1 MEIFSLEDFNS
12 PKEIPRKYLLTLL
25 KSDDVPETLLSWA
38 SEQVDREIAYAILM
52 NSKTSLQH
60 LEKLFETF
68 YNHFGFDAISIYDES
83 RMSYP
88 DYFNAWDILE
98 NICDHVNW
106 EQKELKD
113 NWHEDILS
121 EIAAMEYHD
130 INYYD
135 SLHYYDSLV
144 KTLKLDWELPTEGQE
159 NTFQYDLMYK
169 KIFDR
174 LRKIRAALPKRK
186 PDNSKSH
193 INQSEIALARKTNNI
208 KEIKKLLIVKDSEFK
223 IKYALL
229 ENPHLTQEVFAN
241 ILEYTLKRQDCIKL
255 LANKRFKKYFHK
267 YPQITREFLEKIYQR
282 KDNNNQWSFFL
293 AKCPHTPIKI
303 LKKLAR
309 HNNNGILARLAA
321 NPSTPEPILLDLV
334 KETHYE
340 INRGLRCNPNL
351 PNSVSAK
358 LPAVKYSDWE
368 LAYRDDTSVQDLR
381 RIAISPDNYRE
392 KIHVFLNPNTNLEIL
407 EILAED
413 SDYEVRLNVAKHPEV
428 PLNILEYLA
437 DDEDERVRYA
447 VIENPRVNKEK
458 FHDLMDDIYKNCDY
472 SLGCLLALLDPHVPI
487 EILEKHADSLLWNE
501 RYVIAIHPKT
511 PQKIINQLAK
521 DGNIYVR
528 AAALE
533 R

>member
-1 MEIFSLEDFNS
+1 M
-12 PKEIPRKYLLTLL
+12 
-25 KSDDVPETLLSWA
+25 
-38 SEQVDREIAYAILM
+38 
-52 NSKTSLQH
+52 
-60 LEKLFETF
+60 
-68 YNHFGFDAISIYDES
+68 
-83 RMSYP
+83 
-88 DYFNAWDILE
+88 
-98 NICDHVNW
+98 
-106 EQKELKD
+106 
-113 NWHEDILS
+113 
-121 EIAAMEYHD
+121 
-130 INYYD
+130 
-135 SLHYYDSLV
+135 
-144 KTLKLDWELPTEGQE
+144 
-159 NTFQYDLMYK
+159 
-169 KIFDR
+169 
-174 LRKIRAALPKRK
+174 
-186 PDNSKSH
+186 
-193 INQSEIALARKTNNI
+193 
-208 KEIKKLLIVKDSEFK
+208 
-223 IKYALL
+223 
-229 ENPHLTQEVFAN
+229 
-241 ILEYTLKRQDCIKL
+241 
-255 LANKRFKKYFHK
+255 
-267 YPQITREFLEKIYQR
+267 
-282 KDNNNQWSFFL
+282 
-293 AKCPHTPIKI
+293 
-303 LKKLAR
+303 
-309 HNNNGILARLAA
+309 
-321 NPSTPEPILLDLV
+321 V